1 VKPNSILLA
10 VVAVMLIISLVCIWL
25 YPSIQDLA
33 AANNMWNGIKKTTS
47 ELHAETITSLDDL
60 PDVPQNTALMAI
72 PNKDYSDEEMARLQ
86 QFVEGGGRLVLM
98 DDYGYGNRIL
108 AHMGVGITFAGQP
121 LLDPLFCYQNQQMP
135 RATDFSSQMQ
145 EQGISVI
152 TLDRATAL
160 SNVDGSEAI
169 AWSSP
174 SSFLD
179 LDDDGIWQEG
189 EPKGP
194 FPVAAE
200 FRLGSGTVDVVASPG
215 MMINSLY
222 QKDDNLLFVKYLTGY
237 EAGTEKILVDS
248 SHLSTTPLDVSKI
261 RLLEIR
267 QMLSN
272 PYAILG
278 ILLLVFLAVSV
289 YTLRKGE
296 ILGSNQ

>member
-1 VKPNSILLA
+1 VKPNSVLLA
-10 VVAVMLIISLVCIWL
+10 VVAIILTISLVCIWF
-25 YPSIQDLA
+25 YPSVQDLA
-33 AANNMWNGIKKTTS
+33 TANNMWNGIKKTTG
-47 ELHAETITSLDDL
+47 ELHAEAITSLDDL
-60 PDVPQNTALMAI
+60 PDVSKDTALIAV
-72 PNKDYSDEEMARLQ
+72 PNKDYSDEEMAQLQ

-108 AHMGVGITFAGQP
+108 AYMGVGIRFAAQP

-135 RATDFSSQMQ
+135 RAIDFSSRIQ

-160 SNVDGSEAI
+160 SNVDASEAM
-169 AWSSP
+169 AWSSS

-179 LDDDGIWQEG
+179 LDNDGSWQEG
-189 EPKGP
+189 EPEGP

-200 FRLGSGTVDVVASPG
+200 FRLGRGTVDVVASPG
-215 MMINSLY
+215 MMINSLFG
-222 QKDDNLLFVKYLTGY
+222 KDDNLLFLKYLTGY
-237 EAGTEKILVDS
+237 EAGTERILVDG

-267 QMLSN
+267 QTLSN
-272 PYAILG
+272 PYAVLG
-278 ILLLVFLAVSV
+278 ILLLVFLVVSV

-296 ILGSNQ
+296 VLGSSQ